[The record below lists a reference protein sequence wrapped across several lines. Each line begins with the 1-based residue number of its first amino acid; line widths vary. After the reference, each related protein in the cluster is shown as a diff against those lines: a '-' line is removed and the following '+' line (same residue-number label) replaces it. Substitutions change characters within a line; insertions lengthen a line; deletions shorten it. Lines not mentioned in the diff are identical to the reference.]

1 VPQIERAEYP
11 GFEHAREAL
20 VRSWD
25 IHCPAPNGGDHVG
38 AAFRRPALAV
48 RAAQEHDLARMR
60 LLISVVLLASVSV
73 GAQAQPAQTAK
84 PPATPPQAALP
95 PDIDPV
101 TLSRLPPVTPQDL
114 DDEGKKLLAARPD
127 FKAGPGPAHVTIY
140 SPNGRTLGVPTGENS
155 PVGPRYFQLAVLIM
169 AREIDQQYEWSAHEP
184 AGRRQGLEQSVI
196 DIVKHNRPVTGL
208 SDKDATLITF
218 GRTLYRE
225 HKVSSE
231 LWAKMVGHF
240 GRQHTVQLMMIMG
253 DYFRVGF
260 MMNAVDQH
268 LPPTREALLPPR

>member
-1 VPQIERAEYP
+1 MIA
-11 GFEHAREAL
+11 
-20 VRSWD
+20 
-25 IHCPAPNGGDHVG
+25 
-38 AAFRRPALAV
+38 
-48 RAAQEHDLARMR
+48 R
-60 LLISVVLLASVSV
+60 LLSSLLVLLPLA
-73 GAQAQPAQTAK
+73 AAAQTAQTK
-84 PPATPPQAALP
+84 PGLP

-101 TLSRLPPVTPQDL
+101 TLSRLPPVTPADL
-114 DDEGKKLLAARPD
+114 DEEGKKLLAARPD
-127 FKAGPGPAHVTIY
+127 FKPAPGPTHVTIY
-140 SPNGRTLGVPTGENS
+140 SPQGRTLGIPTGENS
-155 PVGPRYFQLAVLIM
+155 PVGARNFQLAVLIM

-196 DIVKHNRPVTGL
+196 DVVKYNRDVTGL
-208 SDKDATLITF
+208 SEKDATFITF

-231 LWAKMVGHF
+231 LWAKMVALF

-268 LPPTREALLPPR
+268 LPPTREALLPPLKR